1 MDFSHQIHGG
11 KSFTQL
17 APSNVS
23 AAVKL
28 RPVPAREFQANSSIR
43 KQAEQAPNFD
53 EKKRWGFSRW
63 VPFFFQKKHTKHQK
77 NTVVFFLDVC
87 IHFFSWSDASN
98 VNIYRYDMYY
108 GLTGLQME
116 LRKSETLF
124 GIADSDPCRIEALDS
139 PPPSTPRD
147 RRNLMV

>member
-11 KSFTQL
+11 KSFTPL
-17 APSNVS
+17 VPSNVS

-43 KQAEQAPNFD
+43 KQAAQLAILMERKGGVLVGGSRF
-53 EKKRWGFSRW
+53 FSK
-63 VPFFFQKKHTKHQK
+63 KKHTKK
-77 NTVVFFLDVC
+77 TRVFFSMFAFIFLVEVM
-87 IHFFSWSDASN
+87 HQMS
-98 VNIYRYDMYY
+98 IYRYDMYY
-108 GLTGLQME
+108 VLTSLQME

-124 GIADSDPCRIEALDS
+124 GIADSDPCRIQALDS